1 MVCVMRNRRHRI
13 AIAVTGALAALG
25 ILAATAQAYTSYE
38 PFVNSYWR
46 KPSHAPADPHS
57 GAYISWLSSQVHNKF
72 VILRAT
78 GMSGSSS
85 QGDPIYYPS
94 ADQPRYTIC
103 HNPHFKSYAFPP
115 QATNVAIPTIARTD
129 ATDNDKDM
137 IVYNKFDDRVY
148 WFTEMQKINGRWC
161 AFQMSVYNTKSNGIE
176 WGVRGSN
183 NKMNWGHHGVSPI
196 TQAVRYGEV
205 GLGRIP
211 HVLEVYIP
219 NIGCHSAVWLLDGNT
234 YCTSHSTDA
243 IPAGAI
249 LRIKPGVNLSRI
261 SLNPTARIIAQ
272 ALQTYGAIVGDHSGT
287 GNSIAI
293 KLEDT
298 VTEGRGNLWAER
310 GLNWESLSHIPLS
323 DYQIDQL
330 GYGR

>member
-1 MVCVMRNRRHRI
+1 MTLIGVC
-13 AIAVTGALAALG
+13 AALG
-25 ILAATAQAYTSYE
+25 IFAATAQSYTSYE
-38 PFVNSYWR
+38 PFSHSFWR
-46 KPSHAPADPHS
+46 TPSRVPADPHS

-78 GMSGSSS
+78 GMSGSTS
-85 QGDPIYYPS
+85 QGVPIYYPS
-94 ADQPRYTIC
+94 ANQHRYSIC
-103 HNPHFKSYAFPP
+103 HNPHFGSMHFPP
-115 QATNVAIPTIARTD
+115 AASNVAIPSVARTD

-137 IVYNKFDDRVY
+137 IVYNRFDHRVF

-161 AFQMSVYNTKSNGIE
+161 AFQMSVYNTESNGIE

-183 NKMNWGHHGVSPI
+183 SSLNWGHHGVSPI

-205 GLGRIP
+205 GMGNIP

-219 NIGCHSAVWLLDGNT
+219 NIGCHSAVYPLDGNT
-234 YCTSHSTDA
+234 YCTTHATDA
-243 IPAGAI
+243 VPAGAI
-249 LRIKPGVNLSRI
+249 LRIKPGVNLARI
-261 SLNPTARIIAQ
+261 PLNPTARIIAR
-272 ALQTYGAIVGDHSGT
+272 ALQTYGAVVGDHSGT

-310 GLNWESLSHIPLS
+310 GLNWQSLSRIPLA
-323 DYQIDQL
+323 DYQIDKL
-330 GYGR
+330 GSGR